1 VVSVVCLISF
11 MFLMAQ
17 SVALTYSIFCRFR
30 SGSFAKT
37 GFGPMTILLCD
48 QCEREFHVG
57 CLKEQGLA
65 DLTVS
70 FSLCHLSSCTGV
82 KNI

>member
-1 VVSVVCLISF
+1 MISESNI
-11 MFLMAQ
+11 M
-17 SVALTYSIFCRFR
+17 CWWW
-30 SGSFAKT
+30 
-37 GFGPMTILLCD
+37 

-70 FSLCHLSSCTGV
+70 FSLCHLSTCTGV